1 MGLFKRSRREPA
13 VTTMLRHMERG
24 RFVDASKYVRKAGED
39 GPPPPP
45 HALWRLGRW
54 LLEKRRGRNARE
66 PLELFLALYPAHGDR
81 PEVMR
86 DLARALA
93 RCGKRQQAQAMAQRA
108 EQSRVPEQK
117 DAAEA
122 GQLAQAG

>member
-24 RFVDASKYVRKAGED
+24 RFVDASRYVRKAGED

-54 LLEKRRGRNARE
+54 LLDMRHGKNACE
-66 PLELFLALYPAHGDR
+66 PFELFLALYPAHGDR

-93 RCGKRQQAQAMAQRA
+93 LRGKRQQAQVMAERA
-108 EQSRVPEQK
+108 EQSRVPRQE
-117 DAAEA
+117 DAKA